1 MNNIK
6 SNRIKWSHAS
16 ISLLII
22 VGSVF
27 IFREPLYNQLYS
39 WDLIPKPE
47 TYTELYFANTPPELF
62 TPGQQHTLAFTIHNV
77 EYQTTSYAYT
87 IDQLNSNGHTLTTLA
102 KGSVSLAQDAQKTLN
117 IPVTLTGDASVST
130 VRVTISF
137 LEKDKSNT
145 TTESIYYLVK
155 EEKI

>member
-6 SNRIKWSHAS
+6 SNRIKWSHLG
-16 ISLLII
+16 ICLLILLGF
-22 VGSVF
+22 VSM
-27 IFREPLYNQLYS
+27 FRESLYTHLDS

-47 TYTELYFANTPPELF
+47 SYTELYFADTPPETF
-62 TPGQQHTLAFTIHNV
+62 TPGQEQEIAFTLHNV
-77 EYQTTSYAYT
+77 EYQTTSYTYA
-87 IDQLNSNGHTLTTLA
+87 IDQLNSNGDVLTTLA
-102 KGSVSLAQDAQKTLN
+102 NGSVSLPQDAQKTLN
-117 IPVTLTGDASVST
+117 IPITLTGGASIST

>member
-1 MNNIK
+1 MKNVK
-6 SNRIKWSHAS
+6 SNRIKWSHAG

-22 VGSVF
+22 IGSVF
-27 IFREPLYNQLYS
+27 VFREPLYNQLYS

-47 TYTELYFANTPPELF
+47 AYTELYFANTPPESF
-62 TPGQQHTLAFTIHNV
+62 IHGQQYSLAFTLHNV
-77 EYQTTSYAYT
+77 EYQTTSYTYA
-87 IDQLNSNGHTLTTLA
+87 IDQLNSNGDILTTLA
-102 KGSVSLAQDAQKTLN
+102 KGSVSLTHDAQKTLN
-117 IPVTLTGDASVST
+117 IPITLTGGASIST